1 MKQLYYV
8 VAAAL
13 IFTGAAAHE
22 MTPTYPEMKPSYID
36 EVSTTQMRM
45 WNRRNDVFY
54 YEITVFDDQWNP
66 VPFATPNKI
75 IRLGFLET
83 KTFDV
88 YIRDKDVDR
97 VEYICSTSKQLKE
110 DVQSTGIK
118 SRICSRVK

>member
-1 MKQLYYV
+1 M
-8 VAAAL
+8 
-13 IFTGAAAHE
+13 
-22 MTPTYPEMKPSYID
+22 
-36 EVSTTQMRM
+36 
-45 WNRRNDVFY
+45 
-54 YEITVFDDQWNP
+54 FDDQWNP

>member
-1 MKQLYYV
+1 MKQLYYA

-13 IFTGAAAHE
+13 VLTGAAAHE
-22 MTPTYPEMKPSYID
+22 MTPTYPMMKPSYID

-66 VPFATPNKI
+66 VPFATPNKV

-88 YIRDKDVDR
+88 YIRDKDVAR